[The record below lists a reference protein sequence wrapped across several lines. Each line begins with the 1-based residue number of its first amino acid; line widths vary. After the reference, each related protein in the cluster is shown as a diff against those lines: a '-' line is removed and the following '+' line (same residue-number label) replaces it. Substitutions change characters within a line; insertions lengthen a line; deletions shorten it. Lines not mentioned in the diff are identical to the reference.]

1 MAGAN
6 PAWVARQM
14 GHKSLKM
21 FFEVSA
27 RWIDRADKGLE
38 KARMDAATAVRA
50 GAKSPMPTN
59 RLKNSVK
66 TSPLSL
72 SR

>member
-1 MAGAN
+1 MCLMAGAN

-21 FFEVSA
+21 FFEVYA

-38 KARMDAATAVRA
+38 KARLDAATCKEHREARR
-50 GAKSPMPTN
+50 
-59 RLKNSVK
+59 RLKA
-66 TSPLSL
+66 TSHMS
-72 SR
+72 

>member
-21 FFEVSA
+21 FFEVYA

-38 KARMDAATAVRA
+38 KSRMDAATSQRA
-50 GAKSPMPTN
+50 A
-59 RLKNSVK
+59 
-66 TSPLSL
+66 TSPRGTNSSEILE
-72 SR
+72 

>member
-21 FFEVSA
+21 FFEVYA

-38 KARMDAATAVRA
+38 KARMAAATN
-50 GAKSPMPTN
+50 AKP
-59 RLKNSVK
+59 R
-66 TSPLSL
+66 
-72 SR
+72 SRQPRGSKAS

>member
-1 MAGAN
+1 MCLMAGAN

-21 FFEVSA
+21 FFEVYR

-38 KARMDAATAVRA
+38 KARMDAATSKQLQGTVERIRP
-50 GAKSPMPTN
+50 G
-59 RLKNSVK
+59 R
-66 TSPLSL
+66 
-72 SR
+72 SRKHE

>member
-1 MAGAN
+1 MCLMAGAN

-21 FFEVSA
+21 FFEVYA

-38 KARMDAATAVRA
+38 KARMDAATAMKT
-50 GAKSPMPTN
+50 AKKS
-59 RLKNSVK
+59 KSA
-66 TSPLSL
+66 SE
-72 SR
+72 SRQRVHH

>member
-1 MAGAN
+1 MCLMNGAN

-21 FFEVSA
+21 FFEVYA

-38 KARMDAATAVRA
+38 KARMDAATAR
-50 GAKSPMPTN
+50 
-59 RLKNSVK
+59 K
-66 TSPLSL
+66 TSSKTASSISL
-72 SR
+72 TGRRSPK